1 MSNKTPTAEQLEGVR
16 KFFTGDRFATEN
28 GMELVEVGPGSAT
41 ARMTVAPRHF
51 NGIQTVQGGAMFT
64 LADFAFAAACN
75 SWGEKVTGINMNI
88 QCLKAV
94 REGTL
99 TARAQEVARSR
110 KLSTCEV
117 AIYDD
122 QDQLVARFQGTGYV
136 LGGNLLD

>member
-1 MSNKTPTAEQLEGVR
+1 MSNKTPSVEQLEGIR
-16 KFFTGDRFATEN
+16 TFLMNDRFATEN
-28 GMELVEVGPGSAT
+28 GMELVEVGPGSAM

-51 NGIQTVQGGAMFT
+51 NGIQTVQGGALFT

-75 SWGEKVTGINMNI
+75 SWGEKVTGINMSI

-94 REGTL
+94 RGGVL

-117 AIYDD
+117 VVCDD
-122 QDQLVARFQGTGYV
+122 QEQVVARFQGTGYV
-136 LGGNLLD
+136 LGGSLVD